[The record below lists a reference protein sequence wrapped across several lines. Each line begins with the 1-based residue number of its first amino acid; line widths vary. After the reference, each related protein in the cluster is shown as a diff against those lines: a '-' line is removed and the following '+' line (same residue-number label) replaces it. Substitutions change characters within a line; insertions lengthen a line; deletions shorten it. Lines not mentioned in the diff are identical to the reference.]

1 MGNEFVFKKTVLTKQ
16 QAGDARRNQARWQAH
31 RSGKAY
37 VLHIQNRT
45 IDHSFR
51 VQAYGKNVF
60 QAVWRYYKGL
70 EKKGNWVW
78 KCTKVIKVFQCDC
91 QSRCMEGKRLI

>member
-31 RSGKAY
+31 RSGNAY
-37 VLHIQNRT
+37 VLHIKNRT
-45 IDHSFR
+45 SNHSFR

-60 QAVWRYYKGL
+60 QAVRRYYKGL
-70 EKKGNWVW
+70 ENKGNWVW
-78 KCTKVIKVFQCDC
+78 QCTKVIKVFQCDC
-91 QSRCMEGKRLI
+91 EARCMEGKRLI